1 MRRYEPG
8 QVILFHKAV
17 KKTAAKHEALEVV
30 SRHKDHVTARRANGE
45 LVDVKPGNVKAFGVF
60 EKQEMEIA
68 AGDKLL
74 FQTNSK
80 GKRGEF
86 KATNGERVTVAK
98 VEGEKIILTDG
109 REVPAA
115 YRQFAYGYAV
125 TANYSQGK
133 TCDRVITL
141 DDGMAS
147 DKRYV
152 AETRGREGL
161 VIITTDAAALEA
173 SMTMSGDRKSASELA
188 TQAERGQAWQQI
200 DTETLHAVYEEQQRG
215 KAVELKTQE
224 KELETYVERDYRGGN
239 RAERA
244 LSL

>member
-1 MRRYEPG
+1 
-8 QVILFHKAV
+8 
-17 KKTAAKHEALEVV
+17 
-30 SRHKDHVTARRANGE
+30 VTARRADGE
-45 LVDVKPGNVKAFGVF
+45 LVEVKPGNVKAFGVF
-60 EKQEMEIA
+60 EKEEMEIA

-74 FQTNSK
+74 FQTNWK

-98 VEGEKIILTDG
+98 VEGEKITLEDG

-115 YRQFAYGYAV
+115 YRQFSYGYAV

-133 TCDRVITL
+133 SVDRVITL
-141 DDGMAS
+141 DDGMAQ

-161 VIITTDAAALEA
+161 VIITSDALALQE
-173 SMTMSGDRKSASELA
+173 SMTLSGDRQSASELA
-188 TQAERGQAWQQI
+188 ARTERAGHAWQQTNSI
-200 DTETLHAVYEEQQRG
+200 DPETLYAVYEGQRRA
-215 KAVELKTQE
+215 KEATAQTHSQE
-224 KELETYVERDYRGGN
+224 KERELYVERDYRGGDG
-239 RAERA
+239 AERA